1 MRGIDASRKWYESAG
16 APMLEREFGD
26 VAPRIAVGR
35 AGRGSECFGY
45 DDELSRDHDFFTGFQ
60 LWITEEDERAF
71 GFRLERAYARLRKEF
86 PPDGAGAGGTGSS
99 MLGDAEDGVTVIG
112 DFYRRHLGFPG
123 APENWRQW
131 LYTPEHAFAE
141 AVNGAVFR
149 DDSGVF
155 SGIRETIRNG
165 MPEDVRRKKIAAR
178 AVLMAQS
185 GQYNYLRCLRHG
197 EPGAAVLALDEF
209 ARNAASMVFL
219 LNRRFAPY
227 YKWVF
232 RAMRDLPKLGHLSG
246 ELADLLAN
254 PGAGETTAER
264 IDAFCAQI
272 AAELRNQGL
281 SDCEDVYLEPHAFA
295 VQSGIRD
302 REIRELHIMEG

>member
-1 MRGIDASRKWYESAG
+1 MRGIDAARRWYEEAG
-16 APMLEREFGD
+16 APMLERGFGD
-26 VAPRIAVGR
+26 VSARIAVGR
-35 AGRGSECFGY
+35 AGHGSECFGY
-45 DDELSRDHDFFTGFQ
+45 DDEISRDHDYFTGFQ
-60 LWITEEDERAF
+60 LWITEEDERSF

-86 PPDGAGAGGTGSS
+86 PPNGDAASTGSS
-99 MLGDAEDGVTVIG
+99 RFGEAEDGVMTIG

-131 LYTPEHAFAE
+131 LYTPDHAFAE

-155 SGIRETIRNG
+155 SGIRGTIRTG

-178 AVLMAQS
+178 AVFMAQS

-197 EPGAAVLALDEF
+197 EPGAAALALDEF
-209 ARNAASMVFL
+209 VRNAASMAFL

-232 RAMRDLPKLGHLSG
+232 RAMRDLPKLGGLSDK
-246 ELADLLAN
+246 LTALLTGN
-254 PGAGETTAER
+254 EPGETKAAR
-264 IDAFCAQI
+264 IEAVCAQI
-272 AAELRNQGL
+272 VPELRAQNL
-281 SDCEDVYLEPHAFA
+281 SDCDDVYLEPHAFA

>member
-1 MRGIDASRKWYESAG
+1 MRGIDAARQWYESAG

-26 VAPRIAVGR
+26 VVSRIAVGR
-35 AGRGSECFGY
+35 AGHGSECFGY
-45 DDELSRDHDFFTGFQ
+45 DDEVSRDHDFFTGFQ
-60 LWITEEDERAF
+60 LWITEADEREF

-86 PPDGAGAGGTGSS
+86 PPDGEGADTGSS
-99 MLGDAEDGVTVIG
+99 LLGDAEDGVTTIG

-131 LYTPEHAFAE
+131 LYTPDHAFAE
-141 AVNGAVFR
+141 AINGAVFR
-149 DDSGVF
+149 DDLGVF
-155 SGIRETIRNG
+155 SGIRDTILNG

-178 AVLMAQS
+178 AVFMAQS
-185 GQYNYLRCLRHG
+185 GQYNYMRCLRHG
-197 EPGAAVLALDEF
+197 EPGAAALALDEF
-209 ARNAASMVFL
+209 VRNAAQMVFL

-246 ELADLLAN
+246 ALTDLLT
-254 PGAGETTAER
+254 GGMSVEVKTDQIESVCAE
-264 IDAFCAQI
+264 I
-272 AAELRNQGL
+272 AAELRTQGL
-281 SDCEDVYLEPHAFA
+281 SDCDEAYLEPHAFA

-302 REIRELHIMEG
+302 RELRALHIMEG

>member
-1 MRGIDASRKWYESAG
+1 MRGIDAARRWYETAG

-26 VAPRIAVGR
+26 VASRIAVGR
-35 AGRGSECFGY
+35 AGHGSECFGY
-45 DDELSRDHDFFTGFQ
+45 DDDVSRDHDYFTGIQ
-60 LWITEEDERAF
+60 LWITEADERAF
-71 GFRLERAYARLRKEF
+71 GFRLERAYARLRKEC
-86 PPDGAGAGGTGSS
+86 PPDGEGTATGSS

-123 APENWRQW
+123 APQNWRQW
-131 LYTPEHAFAE
+131 LYTPDHAFAE

-155 SGIRETIRNG
+155 SGIRNTILND

-185 GQYNYLRCLRHG
+185 GQYNYMRCLRHG
-197 EPGAAVLALDEF
+197 EPGAAALALDEF
-209 ARNAASMVFL
+209 VRNAASMAFL

-246 ELADLLAN
+246 ALTGLLTEGKSAEEN
-254 PGAGETTAER
+254 AER
-264 IDAFCAQI
+264 IETVCAEI
-272 AAELRNQGL
+272 ASELRAQRL
-281 SDCEDVYLEPHAFA
+281 SDREDVYLEPHAFA

-302 REIRELHIMEG
+302 HEIRELHIMEG